1 MKVRLLENHREAVF
15 IRRPNRFLIIAG
27 DGEEI
32 PCHCPNPG
40 RLIEFFGFR
49 GRDIPGIRLIL
60 EKREGKKHTQT
71 AKTAYTA
78 VGLYYRPGLSSREC
92 IVPLFS
98 SRANRAAQFLVLKE
112 IIPGLKEI
120 HPEYTLGNSRF
131 DFLCTD
137 ERGRRHVVEVKACS
151 LVEQGVAMF
160 PDAPSERALKHLEEL
175 AALNR
180 RGYVCHVLFII
191 VHGRPRVFIPN
202 LHTDPELAAGLS
214 RLGRTLEPAPAAIR
228 EHAGPGVG
236 RKNGKGRQSGKV
248 LIHAALLRLDRQGDA
263 VLAKAP
269 VPVDLSH
276 GQLAE
281 SDRGSYLI
289 ILELPKETET
299 EVGSLGKIC
308 LKPGWYVYAGSA
320 QKNLRARV
328 NRHLR
333 KTGKEKH
340 WHLDYLT
347 PFAGS
352 IKALPFMSYRNL
364 ECALSAE
371 LAALGGTPVRSNVK
385 GKPGFGA
392 SDCTGRCAS
401 HLWYFAEPPVQDRAF
416 VDMIFRYRHA
426 EALCPAGR

>member
-1 MKVRLLENHREAVF
+1 MKDRFFLNDREAIFV
-15 IRRPNRFLIIAG
+15 RRPNRFLIIAK

-49 GRDIPGIRLIL
+49 GRDIPGIRMIL
-60 EKREGKKHTQT
+60 EKRAEGGRVQA

-78 VGLYYRPGLSSREC
+78 VGLYYPGGPDGRES

-98 SRANRAAQFLVLKE
+98 SRANRAAQDLILKK
-112 IIPGLKEI
+112 IIPGLRDV

-131 DFLCTD
+131 DFLCTG
-137 ERGRRHVVEVKACS
+137 EGGQRHLVEVKACS

-175 AALNR
+175 AVLSR
-180 RGYVCHVLFII
+180 RGYVCHVLFVI

-202 LHTDPELAAGLS
+202 LHTDPALAAGLS
-214 RLGRTLEPAPAAIR
+214 RLGKAAEPAAAGKKRREQGTPA
-228 EHAGPGVG
+228 
-236 RKNGKGRQSGKV
+236 KSGKTRRSGKV
-248 LIHAALLRLDRQGDA
+248 LVHAALLRLDSQGRA
-263 VLAKAP
+263 GLARAS

-276 GQLAE
+276 GNLAE
-281 SDRGSYLI
+281 SDRGSYLV
-289 ILELPKETET
+289 ILELTEEKETG
-299 EVGSLGKIC
+299 VGSLGT
-308 LKPGWYVYAGSA
+308 LRFKPGWYVYAGSA
-320 QKNLRARV
+320 QKNLRSRI

-333 KTGKEKH
+333 KKGKEKH

-347 PFAGS
+347 PLAGS
-352 IKALPFMSYRNL
+352 IRALPFMSYRNL

-371 LAALGGTPVRSNVK
+371 LAALGGTPVRSAAG

-392 SDCTGRCAS
+392 SDCTGGCPS
-401 HLWYFAEPPVQDRAF
+401 HLWYFAKPPVQDRAF
-416 VDMIFRYRHA
+416 VDMLFRYRHV
-426 EALCPAGR
+426 EALRSR